1 MPTLDILNDEVPS
14 AGTTGVEEFT
24 GRTVFV
30 DNADVKVKP
39 ACVIGTRPESE
50 LMEFVNA
57 PNVDP
62 LIVVDI
68 ELKADTE
75 LLLSKEA
82 VLVGCDSGLSEIVTG
97 NAVIVVTNGAE
108 LSDEIMVTV
117 YCIEIVV
124 VINVVTVEVVRS
136 PVLS

>member
-1 MPTLDILNDEVPS
+1 VPTLDILNDEVTS
-14 AGTTGVEEFT
+14 AGTTGVEEFA
-24 GRTVFV
+24 GRIVFV
-30 DNADVKVKP
+30 GNADVEVKLV
-39 ACVIGTRPESE
+39 CVTGTRLESE
-50 LMEFVNA
+50 LMEFDNV

-75 LLLSKEA
+75 LLLSMEA

-97 NAVIVVTNGAE
+97 SAVIVVTNGAE

-124 VINVVTVEVVRS
+124 VINVVIVEVVRS
-136 PVLS
+136 PVL